1 MRVSGISIVIVSIT
15 VYLMLFV
22 LKQHQHTIQ
31 DFLQPYRSDNQHVLN
46 TKDQNI
52 IEDQTSEQ
60 KKYYTVIDVVDGD
73 TIKVVIDGKLET
85 LRLIGLDTPE
95 TVDPRKTV
103 QCFGKEASAKAVEL
117 LLNQKVWL
125 ESDTSQGVRDKYN
138 RLLMYVYRDDGLLYN
153 KWMIENGYAH
163 EYTYQQVP
171 YRYHAEFNQAELDAK
186 LGQRGLW
193 SPQTC
198 NGITSS
204 KIINTITVPDSAP
217 SAAYYTSSHST
228 AQYYYPASCD
238 GWKGLSPLYM
248 QAFSDIESLLR
259 AYPSR
264 TINPYC
270 K

>member
-1 MRVSGISIVIVSIT
+1 MGVLRTKAIIGCIILFLILLIT
-15 VYLMLFV
+15 
-22 LKQHQHTIQ
+22 KQQKVTQFLLSEHIDQEYTVDNKNQDIDIQ
-31 DFLQPYRSDNQHVLN
+31 QKP
-46 TKDQNI
+46 
-52 IEDQTSEQ
+52 EQ

-73 TIKVVIDGKLET
+73 TIKVVIDGQTET

-103 QCFGKEASAKAVEL
+103 QCFGKEASTKATEL
-117 LLNQKVWL
+117 LLNREVWL
-125 ESDTSQGVRDKYN
+125 ESDPSQGVRDKYN
-138 RLLMYVYRDDGLLYN
+138 RLLVYVYRDDGLFYN

-171 YRYHAEFNQAELDAK
+171 YRYYTEFNQVELDAK
-186 LGQRGLW
+186 LAQRGLW

-204 KIINTITVPDSAP
+204 KAKTITVSENMPRG
-217 SAAYYTSSHST
+217 AYYTSSHST
-228 AQYYYPASCD
+228 AQYYYPAACD
-238 GWKGLSPLYM
+238 GWKGLSSEYI
-248 QAFSDIESLLR
+248 QTFSDIDSLLK

-270 K
+270 E